1 MTHQSA
7 IELMKTSKSIT
18 EWNANRELVKAAFP
32 HKTEEEL
39 RKSPLL
45 FIDGSGLIS
54 KVLKN
59 DKSKN

>member
-7 IELMKTSKSIT
+7 IELMKSSKSVQ
-18 EWNANRELVKAAFP
+18 EWNSNRELVKDAFP
-32 HKTEEEL
+32 HKTEDEL

-54 KVLKN
+54 KILRNVS
-59 DKSKN
+59 KS

>member
-7 IELMKTSKSIT
+7 IELMKTSKSVQ
-18 EWNANRELVKAAFP
+18 EWNSNREKVKAAFP
-32 HKTEEEL
+32 HETEDEL

-54 KVLKN
+54 KVLGYVS
-59 DKSKN
+59 KS